1 MGGRLNNQEICETNA
16 DRLDPQ
22 IELPSGHDQRRQ
34 PNIIFLRK
42 SPTITGL
49 DLRALGR
56 HYMTERNKMSL
67 PRLFS
72 KVRKGEPI
80 TMLTCYDYP
89 TAYFQNEAGIDMI
102 LVGDSLGMTMLGYDS
117 TLPVTMDDMI
127 RHSQAVRR
135 GAPHVWLIGDMPYMT
150 YQPSVESAI
159 RNAGRF
165 MAEAGCDAIKL
176 EGGVEMADRMA
187 GIVAAGIP
195 AMGHLGLT
203 PQSASSLGGFRVQGK
218 SALQAKKIIDDARA
232 LEEAGAFA
240 ILLEM
245 VPDRVSKIIT
255 ERAENCFI
263 ISLGSGLD
271 AHGQLL
277 IYHDMF
283 GLYPKFKPR
292 MAKVFGNAGEVILEG
307 LRQYAKE
314 VRDLTFPAPEHYFGI
329 KDEEFEEL
337 LNILDK

>member
-1 MGGRLNNQEICETNA
+1 MSDRKKITLNT
-16 DRLDPQ
+16 
-22 IELPSGHDQRRQ
+22 
-34 PNIIFLRK
+34 
-42 SPTITGL
+42 
-49 DLRALGR
+49 
-56 HYMTERNKMSL
+56 
-67 PRLFS
+67 LFK
-72 KVRKGEPI
+72 KVSDGVPI
-80 TMLTCYDYP
+80 TMLTCYDFP
-89 TAYFQNEAGIDMI
+89 TAYLQDEAGIDMI

-117 TLPVTMDDMI
+117 TLPVTMEDMI

-135 GAPHVWLIGDMPYMT
+135 GSPNSWLIGDMPYMT

-176 EGGVEMADRMA
+176 EGGNEMADRMS

-203 PQSASSLGGFRVQGK
+203 PQSVSALGGFRVQGK
-218 SALQAKKIIDDARA
+218 GALQAKKIIDDAKS

-240 ILLEM
+240 ILFEM
-245 VPDRVSKIIT
+245 IPDRLMKIIT
-255 ERAENCFI
+255 NRMESCFS
-263 ISLGSGLD
+263 ISLGSGLG

-292 MAKVFGNAGEVILEG
+292 MAKVFGEAGKVILDG
-307 LRQYAKE
+307 LKQYAKE
-314 VRDLTFPAPEHYFGI
+314 VEDGTFPQPENWFSMS
-329 KDEEFEEL
+329 DEEYDEL
-337 LNILDK
+337 QKLID

>member
-1 MGGRLNNQEICETNA
+1 MTDRKKITLPQLFKKVA
-16 DRLDPQ
+16 DD
-22 IELPSGHDQRRQ
+22 
-34 PNIIFLRK
+34 K
-42 SPTITGL
+42 
-49 DLRALGR
+49 
-56 HYMTERNKMSL
+56 
-67 PRLFS
+67 
-72 KVRKGEPI
+72 PI
-80 TMLTCYDYP
+80 TWLTGYDYP
-89 TAYFQNEAGIDMI
+89 TAYLQEQAGVDMI

-127 RHSQAVRR
+127 RHTQAVRR
-135 GAPHVWLIGDMPYMT
+135 GAPTAFLVGDMPYMS
-150 YQPSVESAI
+150 YQPSVETAI

-176 EGGVEMADRMA
+176 EGGAEMADRIQ

-203 PQSASSLGGFRVQGK
+203 PQSVSALGGFRVQGK
-218 SALQAKKIIDDARA
+218 GALQAKKIIDSAKS

-245 VPDRVSKIIT
+245 VPDRVCKLIT
-255 ERAENCFI
+255 ERSEDCI
-263 ISLGSGLD
+263 IMSLGSGPH

-292 MAKVFGNAGEVILEG
+292 MAKVFGEAGKVILDG
-307 LRQYAKE
+307 LKQYVQE
-314 VRDLTFPAPEHYFGI
+314 VSDKSFPQPENWFGI
-329 KDEEFEEL
+329 PDEEYEEL
-337 LNILDK
+337 LEMLD